1 MVVRNF
7 WKRILLALFACVWS
21 GCTETE
27 VDIGGGDLYGCPP
40 CGCEACEEPSTD
52 PLPQDSVVV
61 DSVVVGEPAA
71 DTVVEQPEE
80 YEVPVAVYGPPCYF
94 DGSCKLGEEEKK

>member
-61 DSVVVGEPAA
+61 DSVV
-71 DTVVEQPEE
+71 EQPEE

-94 DGSCKLGEEEKK
+94 DGSCDLGKEEKK